1 MPEMKIIGRKP
12 VLEALAANLPIKKI
26 YLAAGAE
33 GKIIANIQAT
43 AAKRHIHFTVLNR
56 FDLQRMAGQENHQ
69 GIMAVM
75 DALPTLTLEALLE
88 KISGKK
94 NPALAILDGVEDPR
108 NFGAILRVADGA
120 GIDGVVIPQRRSAS
134 LTPGAIKTSA
144 GAAFHIPVVEVT
156 NLARAID
163 TLKDNRFWIIGTDL
177 RGEKHPWDIDFK
189 MPVAIILGSEEKGM
203 RRLVRDKCDFLVKLP
218 MHGKVQSLNVAT
230 AAAVLFY
237 EIVRQ
242 RESSDKRNNNA

>member
-26 YLAAGAE
+26 YLAAGSE
-33 GKIIANIQAT
+33 GKIIAKIQAT
-43 AAKRHIHFTVLNR
+43 AAAQNIRCTVMNR

-69 GIMAVM
+69 GIVAVM
-75 DALPTLTLEALLE
+75 EELPTLTLEALLK
-88 KISGKK
+88 KIAGKK
-94 NPALAILDGVEDPR
+94 NPALAILDGIEDPR
-108 NFGAILRVADGA
+108 NFGAVLRVSDGA
-120 GIDGVVIPQRRSAS
+120 GMDGVVIPQRRSAS

-144 GAAFHIPVVEVT
+144 GAAFHVPVAEVT

-163 TLKDNRFWIIGTDL
+163 TLKENRFWIVGTDL
-177 RGEKHPWDIDFK
+177 SGEKNPWEIDFK
-189 MPVAIILGSEEKGM
+189 MPVAIILGGEEKGM
-203 RRLVRDKCDFLVKLP
+203 RRLIRDKCDFLVRLP
-218 MHGKVQSLNVAT
+218 MHGKVESLNVAT

-242 RESSDKRNNNA
+242 KECDEKRSNNT